1 MSLNSTS
8 STSATQSQLAR
19 LFDLNRVDDQVWLGD
34 CQALS
39 LPQLFG
45 GQLVGQSIMAAG
57 RSVEAAV
64 TEGTAQVH
72 SIHTTF
78 LHPGINGEPVEY
90 RVEPTQT
97 GRTRISRQVSA
108 MQGGHEICR
117 SFVSASV
124 VTEGAEGGI
133 AHARPAPPSGTPEDA
148 IPLVK
153 VADPDGGLGPWG
165 EDFSAI
171 EVRIAPLDETIQP
184 HSAAAPRHI
193 WMRAVESLPDDP
205 LVHRAAVAFA
215 SDLMLMG
222 TAAVPHGVPTG
233 WERSLSEQW
242 WGISLDHTMWFY
254 NDVRGDEW
262 LVYEHTSPMAH
273 ASRAL
278 VQAAAFD
285 LHGRPVCQITQETLL
300 RRHRASA

>member
-1 MSLNSTS
+1 MTPRSVP
-8 STSATQSQLAR
+8 ATRSQLTR
-19 LFDLNRVDDQVWLGD
+19 LFDLEKIDDQVWVGN
-34 CQALS
+34 CEALS

-45 GQLVGQSIMAAG
+45 GQLVGQSIVAAG
-57 RSVEAAV
+57 RSIETAV
-64 TEGTAQVH
+64 REGTTQVH

-78 LHPGINGEPVEY
+78 LRPGINGEPVEY
-90 RVEPTQT
+90 RVEPTQR
-97 GRTRISRQVSA
+97 GRTRVSRQVTA
-108 MQGGHEICR
+108 MQGGHEVCR

-124 VTEGAEGGI
+124 VDNDAPEGIE
-133 AHARPAPPSGTPEDA
+133 HARPAPAAGTVEDA
-148 IPLVK
+148 TGLLEI
-153 VADPDGGLGPWG
+153 AAPDGGLGPWWD
-165 EDFSAI
+165 DFTAV
-171 EVRIAPLDETIQP
+171 EVRIAPIDDAAQP
-184 HSAAAPRHI
+184 HSAAAPRNI
-193 WMRAVESLPDDP
+193 WMRAAEPLPDDP
-205 LVHRAAVAFA
+205 LIHRAAVAFA

-285 LHGRPVCQITQETLL
+285 QCGRPVCQIAQETLL
-300 RRHRASA
+300 RRQRPAVTG